1 MWIFHKEAAFTT
13 VVAGRIERERGHWT
27 HNHYSTDC
35 ATSTGGSKATVT
47 LDICFLGPLE
57 FNLVGFWVTKIIPS
71 HFILVYFGLADQSL
85 DITVILASLFHL
97 YAFDMF
103 SIVWVKTS
111 LVVPAEVPPG
121 AVCNI
126 L

>member
-1 MWIFHKEAAFTT
+1 MF
-13 VVAGRIERERGHWT
+13 RERERGHWT

-97 YAFDMF
+97 FMLLICF
-103 SIVWVKTS
+103 RLWGVKTS